1 MPTMPDEE
9 PDKQAT
15 VERIASA
22 IVSPI
27 ERTPP
32 VLAAL
37 AVAAGAGSLA
47 PDPFG
52 VIVAAVLV
60 PAAWYVARRR

>member
-1 MPTMPDEE
+1 MATIPDEDE
-9 PDKQAT
+9 QPQAT
-15 VERIASA
+15 VERVARA
-22 IVSPI
+22 VAAPI

-32 VLAAL
+32 VLAGL

-52 VIVAAVLV
+52 VIVAAVLIPV
-60 PAAWYVARRR
+60 AWSLAKRR